1 MKYKM
6 KTLKTFLFLITVIGF
21 VSGCSGNSNQIDNNK
36 NLNISKVHTSSP
48 IEQSVANQAKDR
60 LLAEEEVSDVKAVN
74 SDKELL
80 VAVKV
85 DNFDRFRLTSIKK
98 QAQSELEN
106 MFPDYKILISTDQ
119 KMFLELD
126 QLEQKLEKDKTK
138 MDSLKKDFKKIKS
151 LIKEQT

>member
-1 MKYKM
+1 M
-6 KTLKTFLFLITVIGF
+6 KTLKTSLFLITVIGF

-48 IEQSVANQAKDR
+48 IDQSVANQAKDR
-60 LLAEEEVSDVKAVN
+60 LLADDEVSDVKAVN

-85 DNFDRFRLTSIKK
+85 DNFDRFRLKSIEK
-98 QAQSELEN
+98 QAKSDFEN
-106 MFPDYKILISTDQ
+106 MFPDYKVLVSTDQ

-138 MDSLKKDFKKIKS
+138 MDSLKKDFKRIKS
-151 LIKEQT
+151 LMKEQA

>member
-48 IEQSVANQAKDR
+48 IDQSVANQAKDR
-60 LLAEEEVSDVKAVN
+60 LLADDKVSDVKAVN

-85 DNFDRFRLTSIKK
+85 DNFDRFRLKSIEKK
-98 QAQSELEN
+98 AKSDLEN
-106 MFPDYKILISTDQ
+106 MFPNYKVLVSTDQ

-138 MDSLKKDFKKIKS
+138 MDSLKKDFKEIKS
-151 LIKEQT
+151 LMKEQA

>member
-1 MKYKM
+1 M
-6 KTLKTFLFLITVIGF
+6 KTLKTFLFFITVIGF

-48 IEQSVANQAKDR
+48 IDQSVANQAKDR
-60 LLAEEEVSDVKAVN
+60 LLADDEVSDVKAVN

-85 DNFDRFRLTSIKK
+85 DNFDRFRLKSIEK
-98 QAQSELEN
+98 QAKSDLEN
-106 MFPDYKILISTDQ
+106 MFPDYKVLVSTDQ

-126 QLEQKLEKDKTK
+126 QLEQKLEKEKTK
-138 MDSLKKDFKKIKS
+138 MDSLKKDFKRIKS
-151 LIKEQT
+151 LMKEQA

>member
-1 MKYKM
+1 M

-21 VSGCSGNSNQIDNNK
+21 VSGCSGNSNQMDNNK

-48 IEQSVANQAKDR
+48 IKQSVANQAKDR

-85 DNFDRFRLTSIKK
+85 DNFDRLRLKSVKK
-98 QAQSELEN
+98 QAQSDLEN

-151 LIKEQT
+151 LMKEQT

>member
-6 KTLKTFLFLITVIGF
+6 KTLKTILFLITVIGF

-48 IEQSVANQAKDR
+48 IKQSVANQAKDR
-60 LLAEEEVSDVKAVN
+60 VLAEEEVSDVKAVN

-85 DNFDRFRLTSIKK
+85 DNFDRFRLKSVKK
-98 QAQSELEN
+98 QAQSDLEN

-138 MDSLKKDFKKIKS
+138 MDSLKKDFKEIKS
-151 LIKEQT
+151 LMKEQT

>member
-98 QAQSELEN
+98 QAQSDLEN

-138 MDSLKKDFKKIKS
+138 MDSLKKDFKEIKS
-151 LIKEQT
+151 LMKEQT

>member
-98 QAQSELEN
+98 QAQSDLEN
-106 MFPDYKILISTDQ
+106 MFPDYKVLISTDQ

-138 MDSLKKDFKKIKS
+138 MDSLKKDFKEIKS
-151 LIKEQT
+151 LMKEQA

>member
-21 VSGCSGNSNQIDNNK
+21 VSGCSGNSKQIDNNK

-85 DNFDRFRLTSIKK
+85 DNFDRLRLTSIKK
-98 QAQSELEN
+98 QAQSDLEN

>member
-48 IEQSVANQAKDR
+48 IKQSVANQAKDR

-85 DNFDRFRLTSIKK
+85 DNFDRFRLKSVKK
-98 QAQSELEN
+98 QAQSDLEN

-138 MDSLKKDFKKIKS
+138 MDSLKKDFKEIKS
-151 LIKEQT
+151 LMKEQT

>member
-21 VSGCSGNSNQIDNNK
+21 VSGCSGNSNQMDNNK

-48 IEQSVANQAKDR
+48 IKQSVANQAKDR

-85 DNFDRFRLTSIKK
+85 DNFDRFRLKSVKK
-98 QAQSELEN
+98 QAQSDLEN

-151 LIKEQT
+151 LMKEQT

>member
-6 KTLKTFLFLITVIGF
+6 KTLKRFLFLITVIGF

-48 IEQSVANQAKDR
+48 IEQSVANQAKDK

-85 DNFDRFRLTSIKK
+85 DNFDRFRLKNIKK
-98 QAQSELEN
+98 QAQSDLEN

-138 MDSLKKDFKKIKS
+138 MDSLKKDFKRIKS
-151 LIKEQT
+151 LIKEQA

>member
-1 MKYKM
+1 M
-6 KTLKTFLFLITVIGF
+6 KTLKTFLLLITVIGF

-98 QAQSELEN
+98 QAQSDLEN

>member
-6 KTLKTFLFLITVIGF
+6 KTLKTILFLITVIGF

-48 IEQSVANQAKDR
+48 IKQSVANQAKDR

-85 DNFDRFRLTSIKK
+85 DNFDRFRLKSVKK
-98 QAQSELEN
+98 QAQSDLEN

-138 MDSLKKDFKKIKS
+138 MDSLKKDFKEIKS
-151 LIKEQT
+151 LMKEQT

>member
-6 KTLKTFLFLITVIGF
+6 KTLKTILFLITVIGF

-48 IEQSVANQAKDR
+48 IKQSVANQAKDR

-85 DNFDRFRLTSIKK
+85 DNFDRFRLKSVKK
-98 QAQSELEN
+98 QAQSHLEN

-138 MDSLKKDFKKIKS
+138 MDSLKKDFKEIKS
-151 LIKEQT
+151 LMKEQT

>member
-1 MKYKM
+1 M
-6 KTLKTFLFLITVIGF
+6 KTLKTILFLITVIGF

-48 IEQSVANQAKDR
+48 IKQSVANQAKDK
-60 LLAEEEVSDVKAVN
+60 LLAKEEVSDVKAVN

-85 DNFDRFRLTSIKK
+85 DNFNRFRLKSVKK
-98 QAQSELEN
+98 QAQSDLEN

-138 MDSLKKDFKKIKS
+138 MDSLKKDFKEIKS
-151 LIKEQT
+151 LMKEQT

>member
-98 QAQSELEN
+98 QAQSDLEN

>member
-48 IEQSVANQAKDR
+48 IKQSVANQAKDR

-85 DNFDRFRLTSIKK
+85 DNFDRLRLKSVKK
-98 QAQSELEN
+98 QAQSDLEN

-151 LIKEQT
+151 LMKEQT

>member
-6 KTLKTFLFLITVIGF
+6 KTLKTFLFLIIVIGF

-48 IEQSVANQAKDR
+48 IDQSVANQAKDE
-60 LLAEEEVSDVKAVN
+60 LSAEEEVSEVKAVN

-85 DNFDRFRLTSIKK
+85 DNFDRFRLKSIEK
-98 QAQSELEN
+98 QTKSDLEN
-106 MFPDYKILISTDQ
+106 MFPDYKVLVSTDQ

-126 QLEQKLEKDKTK
+126 QLEQKLEKDKTC
-138 MDSLKKDFKKIKS
+138 L
-151 LIKEQT
+151 

>member
-1 MKYKM
+1 M

-48 IEQSVANQAKDR
+48 IKQSVANQAKDR

-85 DNFDRFRLTSIKK
+85 DNFDRFRLKSVKK
-98 QAQSELEN
+98 QAQSDLEN

-138 MDSLKKDFKKIKS
+138 MDSLKKDFKEIKS
-151 LIKEQT
+151 LMKEQT

>member
-1 MKYKM
+1 M
-6 KTLKTFLFLITVIGF
+6 KTLKTILFLITVIGF

-48 IEQSVANQAKDR
+48 IKQSVANQAKDR

-85 DNFDRFRLTSIKK
+85 DNFDRFRLKSVKK
-98 QAQSELEN
+98 QAQSDLEN

-138 MDSLKKDFKKIKS
+138 MDSLKKDFKEIKS
-151 LIKEQT
+151 LMKEQT

>member
-21 VSGCSGNSNQIDNNK
+21 VSGCSGKSNQMDNNK

-48 IEQSVANQAKDR
+48 IKQSVANQAKDR

-85 DNFDRFRLTSIKK
+85 DNFDRLRLKSVKK
-98 QAQSELEN
+98 QAKSDLEN

-151 LIKEQT
+151 LMKEQT

>member
-6 KTLKTFLFLITVIGF
+6 KTLKTSLFLITVIGF

-48 IEQSVANQAKDR
+48 IDQSVANQAKDR
-60 LLAEEEVSDVKAVN
+60 LLADDEVSDVKAVN

-85 DNFDRFRLTSIKK
+85 DNFDRFRLKSIEK
-98 QAQSELEN
+98 QAKSDFEN
-106 MFPDYKILISTDQ
+106 MFPDYKVLVSTDQ

-138 MDSLKKDFKKIKS
+138 MDSLKKDFKRIKS
-151 LIKEQT
+151 LMKEQA

>member
-98 QAQSELEN
+98 QAQSDLEN

-138 MDSLKKDFKKIKS
+138 MDSLKKDFKEIQS
-151 LIKEQT
+151 LMKEQT

>member
-6 KTLKTFLFLITVIGF
+6 KTLKTFLFLLTVIGF

-85 DNFDRFRLTSIKK
+85 DNFDRFRLISIKK
-98 QAQSELEN
+98 QAQSDLEN
-106 MFPDYKILISTDQ
+106 MFPDYRILISTDQ

-151 LIKEQT
+151 LMKEQT

>member
-21 VSGCSGNSNQIDNNK
+21 VSGCSGNSNQMDNNK

-48 IEQSVANQAKDR
+48 IKQSVANQAKDR

-85 DNFDRFRLTSIKK
+85 DNFDRLRLKSVKK
-98 QAQSELEN
+98 QAQSDLEN

-151 LIKEQT
+151 LMKEQT

>member
-6 KTLKTFLFLITVIGF
+6 KTLKTILFLITVIGF

-48 IEQSVANQAKDR
+48 IKQSVANQAKDK
-60 LLAEEEVSDVKAVN
+60 LLAKEEVSDVKAVN

-85 DNFDRFRLTSIKK
+85 DNFNRFRLKSVKK
-98 QAQSELEN
+98 QAQSDLEN

-138 MDSLKKDFKKIKS
+138 MDSLKKDFKEIKS
-151 LIKEQT
+151 LMKEQT

>member
-6 KTLKTFLFLITVIGF
+6 KTLKTFLFFITVIGF

-48 IEQSVANQAKDR
+48 IDQSVANQAKDR
-60 LLAEEEVSDVKAVN
+60 LLADDEVSDVKAVN

-85 DNFDRFRLTSIKK
+85 DNFDRFRLKSIEK
-98 QAQSELEN
+98 QAKSDLEN
-106 MFPDYKILISTDQ
+106 MFPDYKVLVSTDQ

-126 QLEQKLEKDKTK
+126 QLEQKLEKEKTK
-138 MDSLKKDFKKIKS
+138 MDSLKKDFKRIKS
-151 LIKEQT
+151 LMKEQA

>member
-6 KTLKTFLFLITVIGF
+6 KTLKTFLLLITVIGF

-98 QAQSELEN
+98 QAQSDLEN